1 VSSGP
6 DLKIEIS
13 VDPSL
18 YSTAAVL
25 RAAHRF
31 TASHYVE
38 IVQRPEGTLVIVTPR
53 QAGSLSP
60 TFREEF
66 LTTLIDEALREQIA
80 QETKGI
86 RELLVGMA
94 FGRALPNDDGRT
106 VQE

>member
-18 YSTAAVL
+18 YSTAAG
-25 RAAHRF
+25 
-31 TASHYVE
+31 HYVE